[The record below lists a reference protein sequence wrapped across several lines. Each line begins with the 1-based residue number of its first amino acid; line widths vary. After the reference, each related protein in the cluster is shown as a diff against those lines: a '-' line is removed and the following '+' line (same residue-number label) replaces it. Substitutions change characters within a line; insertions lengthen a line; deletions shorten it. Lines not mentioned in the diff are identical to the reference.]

1 MAPGVGIVKTPRVPV
16 PQGFGIQAGGTNAG
30 WCQRAEHFR
39 AANGT
44 YAWVAYN
51 WDNVL
56 GNSGS
61 GRAPA
66 RIIRN
71 YQMPDDSFGQYRMFV
86 EGVWCLNYYQLL
98 EIDPD
103 VDEKLPAGLVVMM
116 KKDASIHIESNWKVL
131 LEFESVITDAE
142 VRPVRETEIASQQ
155 QPVPRMQVAAC
166 DPDYEGEWDCI
177 EWEECMV
184 LKKNNDATYD
194 VRVVDDGEEC
204 LGVPDK
210 YVREVMQVAQCDPD
224 HSERLATI

>member
-30 WCQRAEHFR
+30 WRQRAEHFR

-131 LEFESVITDAE
+131 LKFESVITDAE

-166 DPDYEGEWDCI
+166 DRQALVGHRPHDPGRDPGGRPLQWPRLLDSRHRFDGRRPQEMQRDRPRQP
-177 EWEECMV
+177 
-184 LKKNNDATYD
+184 
-194 VRVVDDGEEC
+194 VRD
-204 LGVPDK
+204 
-210 YVREVMQVAQCDPD
+210 RR
-224 HSERLATI
+224 HSRRPRAG